1 MDGSLDRSMCAKISH
16 DNTNMQE
23 IPKSKTI
30 APSYQ
35 KKKKEKKKES
45 HSFSFISLSSIFGAP
60 SPLSPLLTML
70 CRIGIEGAKSR
81 CRGRPFLIQ
90 IRKSFLTLFLSPCGK
105 ELLAWPST
113 HDWLPKRTI
122 CIMALRLIKMQRH
135 LVAICQLFHCKG
147 HLDPQKRDALNKAVE
162 DTTHEDVTN
171 IVLVNPPF
179 FNTTPQRI
187 EILCNT

>member
-90 IRKSFLTLFLSPCGK
+90 IRKSFLTLFLSPCG
-105 ELLAWPST
+105 
-113 HDWLPKRTI
+113 
-122 CIMALRLIKMQRH
+122 ALRLIKMQRH